1 MTQKVNLEYGEA
13 AWTPWENRGLSRVR
27 ASAAA
32 AGTLLGRLVFRGAGS
47 QPRRMSGFL
56 ALLLTVSSGI
66 WAVPQAAGEPAPVAA
81 ARLCL
86 VDGTAAR
93 DDLYV
98 DIAGV
103 RLYACSPECLK
114 QIEEKGAYGQ
124 LVEKS
129 GREPEQI
136 PIHRSPQRTQAEI
149 LDGMVL
155 IPGGEFARSGSYLV
169 RRNRKPEPDKHDGY
183 RVQVSSFYMD
193 RYEVTCE
200 DYCKFL
206 NDGNE
211 KYLAGGIQ
219 RDPGGKFVPPRPEL
233 ARYPMGGVNF
243 FQARGYA
250 MWAGKRLPTEA
261 EWEFAHGGPQGRTYP
276 WGNDD
281 PGQTRANF
289 GPSFGGRKPV
299 GSFAEGRTPE
309 GVFDL
314 GGNIGEWCADYFDE
328 GYYRNPGP
336 EKRIKDPLGPKNGFL
351 RVYRLGC
358 PCKDATTT
366 DLRGNLRCFASPFR
380 AAGCVGIRCVVTA
393 DST

>member
-1 MTQKVNLEYGEA
+1 
-13 AWTPWENRGLSRVR
+13 
-27 ASAAA
+27 
-32 AGTLLGRLVFRGAGS
+32 
-47 QPRRMSGFL
+47 
-56 ALLLTVSSGI
+56 LTVAAEIGGAALAASEPLPAG
-66 WAVPQAAGEPAPVAA
+66 AV
-81 ARLCL
+81 RLCI
-86 VDGTAAR
+86 VDGQPAR
-93 DDLYV
+93 NGLYV
-98 DIAGV
+98 DIAGI
-103 RLYACSPECLK
+103 RLYACCEECLK
-114 QIEEKGAYGQ
+114 QIQEKGAHVG

-129 GREPEQI
+129 GRGPELI
-136 PIHRSPQRTQAEI
+136 PVQRSRERTKEEI
-149 LDGMVL
+149 LEGMVL
-155 IPGGEFARSGSYLV
+155 IPGGEFARSGEYLV
-169 RRNRKPEPDKHDGY
+169 RRNRKPEPEKLEGY

-193 RYEVTCE
+193 RYEVTIE

-211 KYLAGGIQ
+211 KYVAGGIQ
-219 RDPGGKFVPPRPEL
+219 RDPDGKFVPPRPEL
-233 ARYPMGGVNF
+233 ANYPIGGVNY

-250 MWAGKRLPTEA
+250 TWAGKRLPTEA

-276 WGNDD
+276 WGNDE

-299 GSFAEGRTPE
+299 GSFPEGRTPQ

-328 GYYRNPGP
+328 EYYRKPGP
-336 EKRIKDPLGPKNGFL
+336 EKLVKDPPGPKSGFL

-358 PCKDATTT
+358 QCKDATAT

-393 DST
+393 DR